1 MTEMMGGKSMETHTM
16 KSPGQKGEGQEAGI
30 MIMEDVADLSHYP
43 QGHKGVATMD
53 TIVTIILQ
61 EESMLKTTGIEHLGM
76 VDTVV
81 SLTRDMKALLEATH
95 QGKGKQCHKTNK

>member
-1 MTEMMGGKSMETHTM
+1 
-16 KSPGQKGEGQEAGI
+16 
-30 MIMEDVADLSHYP
+30 
-43 QGHKGVATMD
+43 MD

-61 EESMLKTTGIEHLGM
+61 EESMLKMTGIEHLGM